1 METERER
8 ELPRAR
14 NDRQRVAK
22 KFVKERGPGREQKEG
37 EEVLNN
43 AVKLSGTGLSERR
56 RNN

>member
-1 METERER
+1 MKQNAKENFREQ
-8 ELPRAR
+8 EMIGKEI
-14 NDRQRVAK
+14 AK
-22 KFVKERGPGREQKEG
+22 KFAKESWPGREQKEG

>member
-1 METERER
+1 MKQNAKENFREQ
-8 ELPRAR
+8 EMTGKEI
-14 NDRQRVAK
+14 AK